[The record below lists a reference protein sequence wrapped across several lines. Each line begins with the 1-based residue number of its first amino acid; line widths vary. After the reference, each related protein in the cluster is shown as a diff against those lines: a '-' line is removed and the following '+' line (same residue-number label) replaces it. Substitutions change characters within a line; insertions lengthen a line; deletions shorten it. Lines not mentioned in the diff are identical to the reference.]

1 MIKQKLQPT
10 KTILNSTRVIINNV
24 CNGLAMGS
32 PLSSSLAYFSL
43 DHLET
48 NHILSEK
55 ILFHCKLFLW
65 QSRFPP
71 IVFHLIHFCRYI
83 ECCCTIRSHR
93 ERAKHLCLLVKWEK
107 IEWIQTRV
115 VYITRSYL
123 QHPGSQL
130 W

>member
-32 PLSSSLAYFSL
+32 PLSSSLAYFNL

-55 ILFHCKLFLW
+55 NPF
-65 QSRFPP
+65 RNEM
-71 IVFHLIHFCRYI
+71 IHWYQYVDVL
-83 ECCCTIRSHR
+83 TIH
-93 ERAKHLCLLVKWEK
+93 
-107 IEWIQTRV
+107 I
-115 VYITRSYL
+115 
-123 QHPGSQL
+123 
-130 W
+130 